1 MEKYHKLQKVG
12 EGTYGKVYKAI
23 DKTTGQIVALKKTR
37 LSMYE
42 EGVPSTA
49 IREVSLLKMLSQSI
63 HVVKLLCVEYLE
75 KNGNPLLYLVFEYL
89 DTDLKKFINCHRKGP
104 DAGPLPPPLI
114 QNFMYQLCKGI
125 EYCHG
130 HGVLHRDLKP
140 HNLLLDKEKGILK
153 IADLGL
159 GRAYIVPMKHYT
171 HEILT
176 LWYRAPE
183 ILLGSKHYSCSVDMW
198 SVGCILAELERR
210 EALFK
215 GDSELQQLLRIF
227 GLLGTPTEEQW
238 PGVTSLK
245 DWHEYPQ
252 WKPQSLVHAVP
263 SLEPEGVD
271 LLSKMLQLDPGK
283 RISAKEALDHP
294 YFATLD
300 KSQFYSVSD
309 TPCSRNF

>member
-1 MEKYHKLQKVG
+1 
-12 EGTYGKVYKAI
+12 
-23 DKTTGQIVALKKTR
+23 
-37 LSMYE
+37 
-42 EGVPSTA
+42 
-49 IREVSLLKMLSQSI
+49 
-63 HVVKLLCVEYLE
+63 
-75 KNGNPLLYLVFEYL
+75 
-89 DTDLKKFINCHRKGP
+89 
-104 DAGPLPPPLI
+104 
-114 QNFMYQLCKGI
+114 
-125 EYCHG
+125 
-130 HGVLHRDLKP
+130 
-140 HNLLLDKEKGILK
+140 
-153 IADLGL
+153 
-159 GRAYIVPMKHYT
+159 
-171 HEILT
+171 
-176 LWYRAPE
+176 
-183 ILLGSKHYSCSVDMW
+183 MW

>member
-1 MEKYHKLQKVG
+1 MEK
-12 EGTYGKVYKAI
+12 
-23 DKTTGQIVALKKTR
+23 
-37 LSMYE
+37 
-42 EGVPSTA
+42 
-49 IREVSLLKMLSQSI
+49 
-63 HVVKLLCVEYLE
+63 
-75 KNGNPLLYLVFEYL
+75 PLLYLVFEHL
-89 DTDLKKFINCHRKGP
+89 DTDLKKFINCYRKGP

-140 HNLLLDKEKGILK
+140 YNLLLDKEKGILK

-183 ILLGSKHYSCSVDMW
+183 ILLGAKHYSCSVDMW
-198 SVGCILAELERR
+198 SVGCIFAEMERR

-215 GDSELQQLLRIF
+215 GDSELQQLLCIF

-252 WKPQSLVHAVP
+252 WKPRSLVHAVP

-300 KSQFYSVSD
+300 KSQF
-309 TPCSRNF
+309 